1 MDHLDIFDEMLCTD
15 EEFITNIE
23 NSHKKLLNDY
33 KESIDDYNDYR
44 NTLNPMYI
52 GNIKNIHDEF
62 FLFEDASEDSVEAKS
77 SEQQGLE
84 NIANKAQT
92 TVVNAGGG
100 ILKIITWITERIH
113 QFISWLFKCS
123 IGLLNLTSAKV
134 AAWTGRITLNLDISD
149 LILYNSKILPS
160 MEEFY
165 NKAKVCLNINAYRI
179 KGGKTFDQSQFRKY
193 VHSLQPIFNKF
204 YNLKINGTTIDFR
217 EGTDKFFYLFPYI
230 RYPKNKNG
238 SNTSNENDRFNYGTN
253 EFVEFERDENGVD
266 FKYQLPKSITEEE
279 KKNVVKMA
287 NEFIARTNSDPRH
300 SLENHCSYMELLQFT
315 LTKVRS
321 YLARIFDGPDGLKMR
336 LNNMKSDSDF
346 RAWLDST
353 GSRPILEELEH
364 MILDAMSK
372 LTGFLSVE
380 MKDAQTIVSTMRTI
394 LQEENKAIADK
405 EREKK
410 ENNEKTDMNN
420 INDANALV

>member
-15 EEFITNIE
+15 EEFITNID

-33 KESIDDYNDYR
+33 KESINNYNYYR

-62 FLFEDASEDSVEAKS
+62 FLFEDTSDSTEAKS

-84 NIANKAQT
+84 NIANKAQA
-92 TVVNAGGG
+92 TVVNTGGG
-100 ILKIITWITERIH
+100 IIKFITWITERIH
-113 QFISWLFKCS
+113 QFISWIFKCS
-123 IGLLNLTSAKV
+123 IGLLNLTSAQV
-134 AAWTGRITLNLDISD
+134 ARWTGRITLNLDISD
-149 LILYNSKILPS
+149 LTLYNSKILPS

-165 NKAKVCLNINAYRI
+165 NQAKICLDINVYRI
-179 KGGKTFDQSQFRKY
+179 KNSTTFDQNKFRKY
-193 VHSLQPIFNKF
+193 TDNLRPIFNKF
-204 YNLKINGTTIDFR
+204 YNLKINGATIDFR
-217 EGTDKFFYLFPYI
+217 EGADKFFYLFPYI
-230 RYPKNKNG
+230 RYPKKKNG

-253 EFVEFERDENGVD
+253 ETVEFERDDNGID

-279 KKNVVKMA
+279 KKNIVKLA
-287 NEFIARTNSDPRH
+287 NDFIAKTDHTHH

-321 YLARIFDGPDGLKMR
+321 HLTKIFDGADGLKMR

-346 RAWLDST
+346 RAWLDSS

-405 EREKK
+405 DRERR
-410 ENNEKTDMNN
+410 ENNEKTDINN
-420 INDANALV
+420 ANDANALV